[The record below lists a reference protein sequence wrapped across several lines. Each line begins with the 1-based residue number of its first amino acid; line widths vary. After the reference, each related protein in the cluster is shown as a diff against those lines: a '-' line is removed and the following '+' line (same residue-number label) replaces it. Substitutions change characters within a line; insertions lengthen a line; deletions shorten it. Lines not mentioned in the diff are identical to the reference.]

1 MTSASIFRAALLAA
15 VCASG
20 AAAAEPGGFGSS
32 EEALSLSLTK
42 MSMGTLTGVA
52 EKKQYLATI
61 QLEKQKIQQRMLQ
74 GVYENAMEFYRQG
87 DYDRAQEL
95 ANTILAIDPTFSQAH
110 LIIEASSRL
119 KGAPRRFLSERM
131 MLEEKFRDGLRLY
144 KEGRIVEAAV
154 KWEEVLQ
161 LSPTHLK
168 ARYWYKKAHDEIA
181 QAYTQRGYDEYSKGN
196 YQEALNNWYNA
207 LLTDRDNKD
216 TLDMVAK
223 VESMLRDKQTMGIFQ
238 QGLEQYAQ
246 GRLEDSYHTIE
257 KVLDVDPG
265 NAKAAKMVRDIKD
278 ELAGQFI
285 DAGKKLYSQR
295 KYTSAIETWNKAKKY
310 DYNPKYLAQLETK
323 AREQMRKEAEEAK
336 RQEEQARRE
345 AEEAAERERKQRE
358 EEDKRRMQNEIA
370 EGAADAAG
378 KEAGQ
383 GQKITMEQ
391 RAHADQLYREGMV
404 AFQNGDIEKARSS
417 WNRAKQID
425 PGNADVD
432 AGLRRIEQMV
442 GQ

>member
-1 MTSASIFRAALLAA
+1 MRVCQAALLSAFS
-15 VCASG
+15 VAS
-20 AAAAEPGGFGSS
+20 AQAEPDGFGSS

-61 QLEKQKIQQRMLQ
+61 QLEKQRIQQRMLR
-74 GVYENAMEFYRQG
+74 GVYENAMAFYRQG

-95 ANTILAIDPTFSQAH
+95 ANTILAIDPTFSEAH

-119 KGAPRRFLSERM
+119 KGAPKRFLSERM

-144 KEGRIVEAAV
+144 KEGRVVEAAV
-154 KWEEVLQ
+154 KWEEVLR
-161 LSPTHLK
+161 LAPTHLK

-181 QAYTQRGYDEYSKGN
+181 QAYTQRGYDEYGKGN

-223 VESMLRDKQTMGIFQ
+223 VESMLREKQTMGIFQ

-246 GRLEDSYHTIE
+246 GRLDDSYHTIE

-285 DAGKKLYSQR
+285 DAGKKLYAQR
-295 KYTSAIETWNKAKKY
+295 KYTSAIETWNKARKY
-310 DYNPKYLAQLETK
+310 DYNPKYLSQLENK
-323 AREQMRKEAEEAK
+323 ARDQMRKEADDAK

-345 AEEAAERERKQRE
+345 AEEAAERERKLRE
-358 EEDKRRMQNEIA
+358 EEERRKMQAEIS
-370 EGAADAAG
+370 EGASESAA
-378 KEAGQ
+378 KEGSA

-404 AFQNGDIEKARSS
+404 SFQNGDIEKARSA

-425 PGNADVD
+425 PGNTDVD